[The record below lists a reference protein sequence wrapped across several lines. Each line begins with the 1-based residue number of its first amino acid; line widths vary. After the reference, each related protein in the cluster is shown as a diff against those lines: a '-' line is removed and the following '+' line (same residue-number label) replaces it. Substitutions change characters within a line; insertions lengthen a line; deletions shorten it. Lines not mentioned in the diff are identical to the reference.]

1 MRVTLLKVVYPPPP
15 FKKKD
20 PNIYNSFLINEKN
33 SMLLT
38 SIRFHSEG
46 GGHEFLILFTP
57 PPMDATHHI

>member
-15 FKKKD
+15 LKKKIL
-20 PNIYNSFLINEKN
+20 IYNSFLINEKN
-33 SMLLT
+33 CMLLT